1 MFANESELV
10 TAIKAGK
17 RVYSS
22 SNSYSGKYTPDK
34 GQSPEDYAREVLEN
48 CRAACLSGRYY
59 GKVNNRPWQLVDFSS
74 ELSASSPWVGYEF
87 EMGFNNNEDRQRTCA
102 YMWDNINH
110 SAQDA
115 EGHGSYI
122 LEATFKPQNF
132 EEYAAGTA
140 DILKLYKFFEDN
152 KIRLYLPAEGTG
164 RCGTHANISTPLL
177 RKLSPAK
184 GQDVVS
190 ALTTMYNQCIGYA
203 NNPGNRLNRA
213 GEIDPRWPSAGPQ
226 PANSFWVPLADEE
239 KKELKKINLL
249 TPEKQVKFFGRPP
262 YGWCNFRTSG
272 HYIEFKIFAST
283 ARPEK
288 FLGQY
293 MKTTEGLIAL
303 VDELSKR
310 ATASNIIDV
319 SDLNLVDWLDSYH
332 EPKKEAKPEA
342 EPDGPNITLLKK
354 QIATRKRKAVA
365 A

>member
-1 MFANESELV
+1 MIMFANESELV

-48 CRAACLSGRYY
+48 CRAACLRGSYY
-59 GKVNNRPWQLVDFSS
+59 GKRNNRPWQLVDFSK

-87 EMGFNNNEDRQRTCA
+87 EMGFRSNEDRQRTCA

-132 EEYAAGTA
+132 EEYSAGTA

-152 KIRLYLPAEGTG
+152 KIPLSLPAEGTG

-177 RKLSPAK
+177 RKCSTDQASQVTNILHK
-184 GQDVVS
+184 LYNS
-190 ALTTMYNQCIGYA
+190 AAGTNS
-203 NNPGNRLNRA
+203 NPGYRLNRA
-213 GEIDPRWPSAGPQ
+213 GEINPSYPTGA
-226 PANSFWVPLADEE
+226 PANYFWVPCTSEE
-239 KKELKKINLL
+239 LEEQKKLLPLNAELQK
-249 TPEKQVKFFGRPP
+249 KFFGRPP

-283 ARPEK
+283 AKPEK

-293 MKTTEGLIAL
+293 MKTTEGLIGL
-303 VDELSKR
+303 IDEI
-310 ATASNIIDV
+310 ATRVLAKGGINTNTDV
-319 SDLNLVDWLDSYH
+319 SDLNLVTWLNKYH
-332 EPKKEAKPEA
+332 DAPVKAEAQPEPVKAP
-342 EPDGPNITLLKK
+342 
-354 QIATRKRKAVA
+354 RKRKAVA